1 MLWLKVQGGQQR
13 LDEGLAQAKLA
24 STTQLLTQSETLVK
38 QQQTELMSCK
48 VDLTRV
54 QTQLEHAQALNEERL
69 GLLADAQQR
78 MESTFKALASDTL
91 KSNSS
96 IFLEMARTSLT
107 RYQDKALAEFSN
119 KEQAIGALLEP
130 IRQALTS
137 VDDKMKQIELDRTAS
152 YAGLTEQVQ
161 NLAKG
166 QLTLQK
172 ETSGLVQALRAP
184 QVRGRWGEIQ
194 LKRVVELAGML
205 DYCDFLTQV
214 SANADGGKL
223 IPDMVVRLPGGKQIV
238 IDSKCPLQAYLDALN
253 ADRPEEKIRL
263 LKLHAAHVAGHIL
276 KLSQKAYWEQFQPA
290 PEFVILFLPGET
302 FFSAALEQ
310 DPSLIESG
318 VQQRVILAT
327 PTTLIALLRA
337 VSFGWQQEKVTRN
350 VQEICELGRQACDR
364 ARVVTEHLASVGSHL
379 SSAVKAYNS
388 CAVSL
393 ESRLLGTL
401 RKFKDSGV
409 AMDKEIPIPKVVDRL
424 PALLDNG
431 AQVLPGF
438 DEDGN

>member
-1 MLWLKVQGGQQR
+1 L
-13 LDEGLAQAKLA
+13 LDPIKQSLAA
-24 STTQLLTQSETLVK
+24 
-38 QQQTELMSCK
+38 
-48 VDLTRV
+48 VDKK
-54 QTQLEHAQALNEERL
+54 
-69 GLLADAQQR
+69 
-78 MESTFKALASDTL
+78 ME
-91 KSNSS
+91 
-96 IFLEMARTSLT
+96 
-107 RYQDKALAEFSN
+107 
-119 KEQAIGALLEP
+119 
-130 IRQALTS
+130 
-137 VDDKMKQIELDRTAS
+137 QIELDRTSS
-152 YAGLTEQVQ
+152 YAGLIEQVQ
-161 NLAKG
+161 NLARG

-172 ETSGLVQALRAP
+172 ETSSLVQALRAP

-194 LKRVVELAGML
+194 LKRVVEMAGML
-205 DYCDFLTQV
+205 DYCDFTTQV
-214 SANADGGKL
+214 SSSTDEGKL
-223 IPDMVVRLPGGKQIV
+223 IPDMVVRLPGGKNIV
-238 IDSKCPLQAYLDALN
+238 VDSKCPLQAYLDALN
-253 ADRPEEKIRL
+253 ANTPEEKVRL

-337 VSFGWQQEKVTRN
+337 VSFGWQQERVTRN

-364 ARVVTEHLASVGSHL
+364 ARVVTEHLGTLGTHL

-393 ESRLLGTL
+393 ESRLLVTL
-401 RKFKDSGV
+401 RKFKESGV
-409 AMDKEIPIPKVVDRL
+409 SMDKEIPTPKVIDRQ
-424 PALLDNG
+424 PALLENG

-438 DEDGN
+438 DEAAG